1 MSKKTTKEK
10 NYVFP
15 PVSLLDYSEI
25 DMNQHVEED
34 DEKAA
39 RFESVL
45 AQYGASVKVLKV
57 DSGLRV
63 TRYEFMPTNG
73 TRIEDIVSLLE
84 DIKLNYCGRNIRI
97 EKQVPGKAAM
107 AFEICDGN
115 FDLFRLRNV
124 IEDEEY
130 KSDESNT
137 KFAVGIGLDKKIVY
151 SDLKDLGSMLVM
163 GETGTGK
170 STFMQAFIMNLLYKA
185 NPDELKIAIID
196 TKIVEYYGFIG
207 LPHLL
212 QRPVNSIDKAI
223 LLLESIVTELQ
234 DRHRIFSDNGVIGI
248 EHFNSLAKSKNM
260 SGLPKIVLVIDE
272 FADLM
277 LTDPKQFEN
286 NIVKLLQTGSAC
298 GIYVVLST
306 QMNIPRFNSRIV
318 LANIKGVVRFSVEEN
333 DTSSGD
339 GLVGLGDLLYSS
351 NSWGCFQRLQGMY
364 VSNEEQIR
372 VVEYITSHNV

>member
-1 MSKKTTKEK
+1 MSKKTIKEK

-25 DMNQHVEED
+25 DMDQHVEED

-73 TRIEDIVSLLE
+73 TRIEDIVSLIE

-151 SDLKDLGSMLVM
+151 SDLKDLGSMFS
-163 GETGTGK
+163 GCK
-170 STFMQAFIMNLLYKA
+170 NLS
-185 NPDELKIAIID
+185 NITIIQNWN
-196 TKIVEYYGFIG
+196 VSNCE
-207 LPHLL
+207 
-212 QRPVNSIDKAI
+212 N
-223 LLLESIVTELQ
+223 
-234 DRHRIFSDNGVIGI
+234 
-248 EHFNSLAKSKNM
+248 FNAL
-260 SGLPKIVLVIDE
+260 
-272 FADLM
+272 FADC
-277 LTDPKQFEN
+277 K
-286 NIVKLLQTGSAC
+286 KLSD
-298 GIYVVLST
+298 SEK
-306 QMNIPRFNSRIV
+306 PF
-318 LANIKGVVRFSVEEN
+318 
-333 DTSSGD
+333 
-339 GLVGLGDLLYSS
+339 
-351 NSWGCFQRLQGMY
+351 
-364 VSNEEQIR
+364 
-372 VVEYITSHNV
+372 